1 MHRRLSQAK
10 YVHGVL
16 PQARQLLELLS
27 ELLMA
32 TDPQTP
38 ESASK
43 TSWSLTGACAEGE
56 ATRMVS
62 VSGQRFVVGRWEDV
76 DLRLAFRG
84 VSKHHAVLSVEN
96 DCLAVADL
104 NSTNGTFVNGHRIHR
119 MTPLKAGDFVQ
130 FVNAAFQVTFDQ
142 PLAMDHTQAE
152 LVVDRAT
159 TLLQFDR
166 LMSQK
171 AVTPHFQPIVTMGTQ
186 TVIGFEVLARS
197 RVVGLESAQA
207 LFEAAAM
214 VQQEVELSRLFRN
227 EGLRSGLT
235 ITNQPELFLNTHPAE
250 MNDDRLIRS
259 LTELRDQYPTVPL
272 TLEVHEATVTDAD
285 GMRQLF
291 GQLKELDMKLA
302 YDDFGAG
309 QARLVELVDV
319 PPDYLKFDRKLIQD
333 IHTAS
338 TQRQQMLA
346 ALVRMARDLGIEP
359 LAEGVEL
366 AEEAEVCQQL
376 GFTLA
381 QGYLFGRPQAP
392 SNWNR

>member
-1 MHRRLSQAK
+1 
-10 YVHGVL
+10 
-16 PQARQLLELLS
+16 
-27 ELLMA
+27 MA
-32 TDPQTP
+32 SDPQTP
-38 ESASK
+38 ESMTK
-43 TSWSLTGACAEGE
+43 TSWTLTGACAEGE
-56 ATRMVS
+56 STRKVS
-62 VSGQRFVVGRWEDV
+62 VSGQRFIVGRWEDV
-76 DLRLAFRG
+76 DLRLSFRG
-84 VSKHHAVLSVEN
+84 VSKHHAALCVEDN
-96 DCLAVADL
+96 CLAVTDL
-104 NSTNGTFVNGHRIHR
+104 NSTNGTFVNGQRIHR
-119 MTPLKAGDFVQ
+119 ATPLKAGDFVQ
-130 FVNAAFQVTFDQ
+130 FGNAAFQVTFDE

-166 LMSQK
+166 LMSQR

-227 EGLRSGLT
+227 EGLRMGLT
-235 ITNQPELFLNTHPAE
+235 IANQPELFLNTHPAE
-250 MNDDRLIRS
+250 MSDDRLIRS
-259 LTELRDQYPTVPL
+259 LADLRNQYPMVPL
-272 TLEVHEATVTDAD
+272 TLEVHEATVTDAE

-291 GQLKELDMKLA
+291 GQLKELSIKLA

-338 TQRQQMLA
+338 AQRQQMLA

-392 SNWNR
+392 SNWNK